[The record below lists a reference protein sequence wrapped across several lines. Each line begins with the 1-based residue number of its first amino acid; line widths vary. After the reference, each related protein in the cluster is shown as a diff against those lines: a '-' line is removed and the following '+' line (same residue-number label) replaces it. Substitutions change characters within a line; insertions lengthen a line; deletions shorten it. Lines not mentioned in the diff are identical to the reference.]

1 MKYDDK
7 RENKLVDGGRDAMK
21 LSRREFLKLSGAGLG
36 ASVAGGVLAPEVMA
50 QDSENALGIL
60 YDPSKCVGC
69 RACQMACKQ
78 WNELPAESN
87 DAQGLWET
95 PLSLSAIT
103 WNIIKL
109 REENEPRTRFFNYQC
124 MHCGDAA
131 CVTAC
136 PSGAL
141 FKDEN
146 GFTAYDRSKCIGCG
160 YCTQWCPYDVPGLEV
175 KSTLTGVAKAGKCTF
190 CQDRIW
196 LGIGGPS
203 CAERCPVE
211 ALVWGRRDELLEKGK
226 ARVEEL
232 KAEGLSSAR
241 LYGETQAAGLGR
253 LSILFDEPR
262 AYNLPTDPITPTT
275 ARVWQTIVQALG
287 ALAIVG
293 ATLGAFFAF
302 LFSRGKIQM
311 EEVE

>member
-1 MKYDDK
+1 
-7 RENKLVDGGRDAMK
+7 
-21 LSRREFLKLSGAGLG
+21 
-36 ASVAGGVLAPEVMA
+36 
-50 QDSENALGIL
+50 
-60 YDPSKCVGC
+60 
-69 RACQMACKQ
+69 MACKQ
-78 WNELPAESN
+78 WNDLPAETN
-87 DAQGLWET
+87 DPQELWET
-95 PLSLSAIT
+95 PLGLSAIT
-103 WNIIKL
+103 WNIIGL
-109 REENEPRTRFFNYQC
+109 REGEPPETRFFNYQC

-136 PSGAL
+136 PSTAL

-175 KSTLTGVAKAGKCTF
+175 KSTLTGIAKAGKCTF

-196 LGIGGPS
+196 QGLGGPS
-203 CAERCPVE
+203 CVERCPVG
-211 ALVWGRRDELLEKGK
+211 ALTWGPRADLLEMGK

-232 KAEGLSSAR
+232 KTGGLTSAQ

-253 LSILFDEPR
+253 LSILFDEPQ
-262 AYNLPTDPITPTT
+262 AYNLPEDPVMPTT
-275 ARVWQTIVQALG
+275 ARLWQTFIQGLG

-293 ATLGAFFAF
+293 VSFGAFLAF